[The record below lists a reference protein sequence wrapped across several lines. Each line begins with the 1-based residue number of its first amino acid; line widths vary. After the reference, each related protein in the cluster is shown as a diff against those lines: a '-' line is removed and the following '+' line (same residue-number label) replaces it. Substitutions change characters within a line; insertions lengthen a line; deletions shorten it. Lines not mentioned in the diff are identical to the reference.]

1 MHIPDGFLDSKTWI
15 STAAISISGISY
27 GLRHIRAQMS
37 EQKIPLMG
45 VLAAFIFAAQMLNF
59 PVIGGTS
66 GHFLGAALAA
76 IFLGP
81 WVASVLIAT
90 ILLIQSLLFAD
101 GGITALG
108 ANILNMGLVATF
120 SAYWIYSVFKNLV
133 PHRGGVVVGAFLAS
147 WFSVVLASGAC
158 ALELAASGTSPLFL
172 VLPAMIGWHS
182 IIGVGEGLITVG
194 VTQYVRKVRP
204 DLFQLAPKPDYLIL
218 LAGVIFALFLA
229 AAVSPYA
236 SALPDGLER
245 VAEDIGFIKK
255 ASTVVETP
263 LSNYAAPGI
272 SGGMTA
278 AIAGVVGTMIS
289 LGIMYGLAVLIK
301 GRKQPGKD

>member
-15 STAAISISGISY
+15 STALVSASSIGYS
-27 GLRHIRAQMS
+27 LRRIKTQMS
-37 EQKIPLMG
+37 EQQIPLMG

-59 PVIGGTS
+59 PVVGGTS

-81 WVASVLIAT
+81 WVASVLMTT
-90 ILLIQSLLFAD
+90 ILLVQSLLFAD

-108 ANILNMGLVATF
+108 ANIFNMGLVATF
-120 SAYWIYSVFKNLV
+120 SAYWIYSIFKNLISS
-133 PHRGGVVVGAFLAS
+133 RWGETVGAFLAS

-172 VLPAMIGWHS
+172 VLPVMLGWHS
-182 IIGVGEGLITVG
+182 MIGIGEGLITVG

-204 DLFQLAPKPDYLIL
+204 DLFKLAPKPDYRIL
-218 LAGVIFALFLA
+218 LAGLLFALLLA
-229 AAVSPYA
+229 AVVSPYA

-245 VAEDIGFIKK
+245 VAEDLGFIEKGSTIVK
-255 ASTVVETP
+255 AP
-263 LSNYAAPGI
+263 LPDYTAPGI
-272 SGGMTA
+272 SGGMAT
-278 AIAGVVGTMIS
+278 AIAGVVGTIIS
-289 LGIMYGLAVLIK
+289 LGVAYGIVVFIK
-301 GRKQPGKD
+301 GRSQPKRG